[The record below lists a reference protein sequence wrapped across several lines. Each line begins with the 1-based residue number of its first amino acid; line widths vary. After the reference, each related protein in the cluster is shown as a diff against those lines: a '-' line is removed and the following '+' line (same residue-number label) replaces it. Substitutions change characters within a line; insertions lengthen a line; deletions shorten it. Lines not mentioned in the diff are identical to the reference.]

1 MHSYRERNIA
11 QAYATSN
18 AALEF
23 YFLNARLLY
32 TFFGFRVFC
41 VWLLLAVRMGIE
53 MGLIPREWGGNGNNK
68 SHSHTSDV
76 D

>member
-32 TFFGFRVFC
+32 TFFRLSSILCMVTAGS
-41 VWLLLAVRMGIE
+41 
-53 MGLIPREWGGNGNNK
+53 GNGNRNGID
-68 SHSHTSDV
+68 SAGMGREWEQQESFPHL
-76 D
+76 